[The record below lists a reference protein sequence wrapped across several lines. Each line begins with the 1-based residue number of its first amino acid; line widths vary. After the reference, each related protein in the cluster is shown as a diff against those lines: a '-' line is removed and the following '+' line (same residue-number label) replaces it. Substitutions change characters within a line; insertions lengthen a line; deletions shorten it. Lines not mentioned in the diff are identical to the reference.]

1 MSSIKVEPCLPV
13 KFEDTN
19 DFLIILIMVH
29 FLYHLSNV
37 FTNCSMNID
46 QLVVKLLARS
56 HIGVGR
62 KKFKV
67 PIVEKSSSCCWAINE
82 Q

>member
-1 MSSIKVEPCLPV
+1 
-13 KFEDTN
+13 
-19 DFLIILIMVH
+19 
-29 FLYHLSNV
+29 
-37 FTNCSMNID
+37 MNTD

-67 PIVEKSSSCCWAINE
+67 PIVEKSSSYCWAINE